1 MGVPQNSALSHEA
14 SRALDDYLVV
24 AAQSGDGAALNQ
36 LVRRWHRRLVA
47 HAWRLTGRHDA
58 AEEVAQ
64 IAWVEIVR
72 GLPKLR
78 DERAFRVW
86 AYRIVTRH
94 SAKRVGQIVA
104 ERAAINSLSA
114 EAGAAECETSPQ
126 GVNADRLHRAIATL
140 SPAHRAAV
148 ALHYF
153 EGLSV
158 AEVAVALD
166 APSGTIKTRLMHAR
180 NKLRTHFK
188 GDDDA

>member
-1 MGVPQNSALSHEA
+1 MTQKPALSDEA
-14 SRALDDYLVV
+14 SRALDAYLVV
-24 AAQSGDGAALNQ
+24 AAQSGDGAALSQ
-36 LVRRWHRRLVA
+36 LVRRWHRPLVA
-47 HAWRLTGRHDA
+47 HAWRLTGRLDA

-64 IAWVEIVR
+64 TAWIEIMR

-78 DERAFRVW
+78 DERAFPAW

-94 SAKRVGQIVA
+94 SAKRVGQFVA
-104 ERAAINSLSA
+104 ERAAIDSLSV
-114 EAGAAECETSPQ
+114 EADVADNEASPQ
-126 GVNADRLHRAIATL
+126 EVDASRLHRAIATL
-140 SPAHRAAV
+140 SPTHRAAV

-166 APSGTIKTRLMHAR
+166 TPTGTIKTRLMHAR
-180 NKLRTHFK
+180 NQLRSQFK

>member
-1 MGVPQNSALSHEA
+1 MTQNPALSVEA

-47 HAWRLTGRHDA
+47 HAWRLTGRQDA
-58 AEEVAQ
+58 ADEVAQ

-78 DERAFRVW
+78 DERAFRAW

-94 SAKRVGQIVA
+94 SAKRVRQIVA

-114 EAGAAECETSPQ
+114 EADAAEYEASPQ
-126 GVNADRLHRAIATL
+126 EADANRLHLAIATL

-153 EGLSV
+153 EGLSI

-166 APSGTIKTRLMHAR
+166 TPSGTIKTRLMHAR
-180 NKLRTHFK
+180 NQLRSHFK
-188 GDDDA
+188 GDDNA

>member
-1 MGVPQNSALSHEA
+1 MTYNAALSDET

-24 AAQSGDGAALNQ
+24 AAQSGDGAALNH

-47 HAWRLTGRHDA
+47 HAWRLTGRQDA

-64 IAWVEIVR
+64 TAWIEIMR

-78 DERAFRVW
+78 DERAFRAW

-94 SAKRVGQIVA
+94 SAKRVGKFIA
-104 ERAAINSLSA
+104 ERAAIDSLSA
-114 EAGAAECETSPQ
+114 ETEAEGCETTPN
-126 GVNADRLHRAIATL
+126 GIDATRLHRAIAIL

-158 AEVAVALD
+158 AEVAVALET
-166 APSGTIKTRLMHAR
+166 PSGTIKTRLMHAR
-180 NKLRTHFK
+180 NRLRSQFK